1 MVADRDITL
10 TIPTDE
16 SRADAAGQ
24 FGPVIA
30 SRQLSLAPEGQVTVE
45 IGLPRQCR
53 GMANDL
59 ADRAMGEGDWV
70 CPIRIVGLSRSDVR
84 FATGYDA
91 VQALWLAFMS
101 VGIELYMSDEAR
113 AGRLRIA
120 AAADDGNLH
129 FPMWQSL
136 AGLVPN
142 ARTFVM

>member
-1 MVADRDITL
+1 MIADRDITL
-10 TIPTDE
+10 TIPMDE
-16 SRADAAGQ
+16 SRADPAGE

-30 SRQLSLAPEGQVTVE
+30 SRQLSLAPEGNVTVE
-45 IGLPRQCR
+45 IGMPRQSR
-53 GMANDL
+53 EVTGDIAG
-59 ADRAMGEGDWV
+59 RTMGEGDWV

-120 AAADDGNLH
+120 AAAEDGNLH